1 MLYFDASA
9 LVKRYLRESGSDE
22 VDNLFK
28 LEERLFTSVLSFA
41 EVHAAFGRK
50 FHYREIS
57 RTVFERAKTGF
68 LDDYLF
74 ALYSLNLDVGTMA
87 AVPSLIERHPIR
99 GADAVQLSS
108 ALWLRDLTWFSPGF
122 AEGDKQVKFV
132 TADERLAE
140 FALQSDLSVLI
151 PR

>member
-28 LEERLFTSVLSFA
+28 RDERLFTSILSFA

-50 FHYREIS
+50 MHNREINRS
-57 RTVFERAKTGF
+57 VFERAKSGF
-68 LDDYLF
+68 VDDYLF
-74 ALYSLNLDVGTMA
+74 ALDSLNLDVGTMA
-87 AVPSLIERHPIR
+87 AVPSLVERHPIR

-108 ALWLRDLTWFSPGF
+108 AMWLRDMTRLVPGF
-122 AEGDKQVKFV
+122 AAGDKSVKFV

-140 FALQSDLSVLI
+140 FALQWDLSVLV

>member
-28 LEERLFTSVLSFA
+28 RDEQLFTSVLSFA

-50 FHYREIS
+50 LHNREIN
-57 RTVFERAKTGF
+57 RAVFERARSGF
-68 LDDYLF
+68 LDDYMF

-87 AVPSLIERHPIR
+87 AVPSLTERHPIR

-108 ALWLRDLTWFSPGF
+108 ALWLRDMTWLSPEF
-122 AEGDKQVKFV
+122 AAGDRTVKFV

-140 FALQSDLSVLI
+140 FAVQSELSVLI